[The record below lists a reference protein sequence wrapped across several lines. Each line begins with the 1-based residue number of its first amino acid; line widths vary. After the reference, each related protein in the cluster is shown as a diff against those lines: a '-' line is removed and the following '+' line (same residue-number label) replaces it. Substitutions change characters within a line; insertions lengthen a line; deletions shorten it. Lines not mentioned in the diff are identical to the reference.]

1 MARIGITSLPPTVE
15 DVERA
20 ERDILQGWTMPAALS
35 QPEPDDR
42 LDPLDGGIAVTGPGD
57 VPEANAK
64 PGSFEFEE

>member
-20 ERDILQGWTMPAALS
+20 EREILQGWTMPASHS
-35 QPEPDDR
+35 QPEPGDR
-42 LDPLDGGIAVTGPGD
+42 ADPLDGGIEVTGPVD
-57 VPEANAK
+57 VPDPIAK